1 MAQGFPEGTKNI
13 KNYKELKEHT
23 LDIVL
28 SIYILG
34 GLWITSFFNNTFYFF
49 LDIIPFCQSDSH
61 GKGAKIRNLQQ
72 QQRLVIMRH
81 SLTSERYGQTIHMLI
96 AHMSPETPQEV
107 VVCADVIVYMQK
119 HITPSQNA
127 SQSSEKQF
135 SINGRC
141 ILPRTCSWMFHPAQS
156 S

>member
-1 MAQGFPEGTKNI
+1 
-13 KNYKELKEHT
+13 
-23 LDIVL
+23 
-28 SIYILG
+28 
-34 GLWITSFFNNTFYFF
+34 
-49 LDIIPFCQSDSH
+49 
-61 GKGAKIRNLQQ
+61 
-72 QQRLVIMRH
+72 MRH

-107 VVCADVIVYMQK
+107 VICADVIVYMQK

-141 ILPRTCSWMFHPAQS
+141 TLPRTCSWMFHPAKFP
-156 S
+156 